1 MKQILTSTVI
11 AASIVLTGCA
21 STAPSDPSPLVLN
34 KDDSFAMQ
42 VLKSGFDY
50 VPFDIKDTVVPDG
63 AYQNAIG
70 YGTSAGL
77 GFLSGGGFGALGGLG
92 MAAII
97 NAGGN
102 PQQDYIQYV
111 AWVPADNLDIS
122 DQASIDAYVKEK
134 YFMPALES
142 YIASKHN
149 KHLERPAELI
159 SDANGTFKVKGEVC
173 YPVQIGK
180 PDYNGCQMFWTQ
192 NTQPVRYATTKE
204 GLPFKPS
211 VNAEKY
217 IVVRI
222 TDASYRTAVLLPFLQ
237 TDMMYAY
244 MPAMGYKA
252 EQVNRLAPNVAHP
265 EIPYV
270 AGKDPKVSFFI
281 KPQK

>member
-1 MKQILTSTVI
+1 MKKILTSTII
-11 AASIVLTGCA
+11 AASMALTGCA

-34 KDDSFAMQ
+34 KDDSFALQ

-50 VPFDIKDTVVPDG
+50 VPFDIEDTEVPAD
-63 AYQNAIG
+63 AYQNAVG

-77 GFLSGGGFGALGGLG
+77 GFLSGGGIGALGGLG

-122 DQASIDAYVKEK
+122 NKEGIDAYIKEN
-134 YFMPALES
+134 YFKPALNS
-142 YIASKHN
+142 YIASEHN
-149 KHLERPAELI
+149 QKLDRPAEFL
-159 SDANGTFKVKGEVC
+159 SESNGTFKVKGEVC
-173 YPVQIGK
+173 YPVEIGK
-180 PDYNGCQMFWTQ
+180 PEYDGCQMFWTQ
-192 NTQPVRYATTKE
+192 NTLPVRYATAEE
-204 GLPFKPS
+204 GLPFEPS
-211 VNAEKY
+211 VKAEKY

-222 TDASYRTAVLLPFLQ
+222 TDARYRSAVLLPFLQ

-244 MPAMGYKA
+244 VPALGYKA
-252 EQVNRLAPNVAHP
+252 EQINRIAPNAVHAD
-265 EIPYV
+265 IPYV
-270 AGKDPKVSFFI
+270 AGKEPKVSFFI